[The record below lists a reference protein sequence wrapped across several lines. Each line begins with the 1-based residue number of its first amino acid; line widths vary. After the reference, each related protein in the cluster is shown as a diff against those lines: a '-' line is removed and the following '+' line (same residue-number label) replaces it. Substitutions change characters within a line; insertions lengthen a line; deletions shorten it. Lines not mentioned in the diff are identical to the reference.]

1 MRAVSKYSENELETI
16 LNAELLLLL
25 RIELPESKQKG
36 GGRRQQ
42 QQQLRFHH
50 C

>member
-16 LNAELLLLL
+16 LNAELLLL